1 MPECPKFEKNSF
13 IFIMLIEN
21 VWGRAWI
28 QRTRK
33 LLEMLIFYYVYVHV
47 WFCLFQQNSYVIH
60 TNTLTITIKIGHT
73 IAVCTTNTHTPMQ
86 AILLIHQLHCIH
98 IEYSSKPNEQM
109 YIIIFHIQGWFHVDQ
124 LFSFST
130 SNFNSRLC
138 YNSKLNSNLFHTKHK
153 LPSFSTWDNGTMKIY
168 WNLQLNSTKVLNQL
182 VSTYRLEFINSLTTN
197 YRRIFCWNTK
207 WKKVRLGF
215 HMTTYIWHFLDLF
228 ALEICV
234 AIRTL
239 SMNSIY

>member
-1 MPECPKFEKNSF
+1 MNNNTENKTKQPIATNRKKNVLYNGNDSAQAQRWQTVHCVWCFLLCEQSNALYYMPECPKFEKNSF
-13 IFIMLIEN
+13 IFIMLVEN

-60 TNTLTITIKIGHT
+60 TNTLTITIKIGH
-73 IAVCTTNTHTPMQ
+73 IIVVYATNTHTHTPMQ

-138 YNSKLNSNLFHTKHK
+138 YNSKLNSNLFHTKYK

-168 WNLQLNSTKVLNQL
+168 WNLQLNSTKV
-182 VSTYRLEFINSLTTN
+182 
-197 YRRIFCWNTK
+197 
-207 WKKVRLGF
+207 
-215 HMTTYIWHFLDLF
+215 
-228 ALEICV
+228 
-234 AIRTL
+234 
-239 SMNSIY
+239 